1 MEKISNI
8 SQQNMPI
15 DNVSSATSQIEE
27 KLLEKK
33 KKKYLDTEQAEIALC
48 QILISHHGTDVPFSA
63 GLIKNTAEKRDNLSL
78 IRADKYV
85 NKTIT
90 YNNPSQVNLKLID
103 IKYVATKIESNHVLR
118 ATCMMDEN
126 LQHQEIPAGR
136 TLRKMVHGG
145 TGEIAIQAKIKSN
158 SGALYAAADI
168 QRNHALRSAQVMD
181 EKRQHQEI
189 PAGRTLR
196 KMVHGGTGEIAIQ
209 AKIKSNSGAL
219 YAAADIHRNHALRS
233 AQVMDEK
240 RQQLRMPAGKNGQ
253 VDILEQKTSLSAS
266 GTEKYSVVD
275 NNSVLDKV
283 NSSDGK
289 DYVSDFNN
297 DISKLD
303 VDIKDKNNLQSV
315 IPFTK
320 QEKNNL
326 GVTETKADDNS
337 RLSDRSQYIKNANT
351 IGLPKENPA
360 TLTYRFQQWGD
371 NHSVVIHEN
380 TEGTMTLK
388 PSDELVE
395 KRLAQ
400 ALRDNS
406 DVAKWQLDEHNK
418 NGNRYPQDSND
429 DEDNK

>member
-145 TGEIAIQAKIKSN
+145 TG
-158 SGALYAAADI
+158 
-168 QRNHALRSAQVMD
+168 
-181 EKRQHQEI
+181 
-189 PAGRTLR
+189 
-196 KMVHGGTGEIAIQ
+196 
-209 AKIKSNSGAL
+209 
-219 YAAADIHRNHALRS
+219 
-233 AQVMDEK
+233 
-240 RQQLRMPAGKNGQ
+240 
-253 VDILEQKTSLSAS
+253 
-266 GTEKYSVVD
+266 
-275 NNSVLDKV
+275 
-283 NSSDGK
+283 
-289 DYVSDFNN
+289 
-297 DISKLD
+297 
-303 VDIKDKNNLQSV
+303 
-315 IPFTK
+315 
-320 QEKNNL
+320 
-326 GVTETKADDNS
+326 
-337 RLSDRSQYIKNANT
+337 
-351 IGLPKENPA
+351 
-360 TLTYRFQQWGD
+360 
-371 NHSVVIHEN
+371 
-380 TEGTMTLK
+380 
-388 PSDELVE
+388 
-395 KRLAQ
+395 
-400 ALRDNS
+400 
-406 DVAKWQLDEHNK
+406 
-418 NGNRYPQDSND
+418 
-429 DEDNK
+429 

>member
-126 LQHQEIPAGR
+126 L
-136 TLRKMVHGG
+136 
-145 TGEIAIQAKIKSN
+145 
-158 SGALYAAADI
+158 
-168 QRNHALRSAQVMD
+168 
-181 EKRQHQEI
+181 QHQEI